1 MLLLLYPA
9 RKLAPA
15 HPTMPEKT
23 FFKDGQA
30 LVVDSLQGLCSVSPE
45 LIFNRNA
52 KGETCTAS
60 MAFVL

>member
-1 MLLLLYPA
+1 
-9 RKLAPA
+9 
-15 HPTMPEKT
+15 MPEKT